1 MQARIDHQKTEIIG
15 RNTEV
20 ASLVRRM
27 EQLVRINQEISL
39 SIQELEHKITQLQ
52 TEFQVH
58 ETLVS
63 VLSRPTFKRP
73 KNTIE

>member
-63 VLSRPTFKRP
+63 VLSRPTFKQP